1 MAIVSLGTNT
11 VDTGTQPIIYAPFSY
26 DSRRAYGIYVLCTS
40 ANFNSIFSFIRIR
53 AQIEP
58 NTLTPFIEST
68 KYDFDIIPQ
77 LQFFFLP
84 FSRLFDNDGD
94 CTLLV
99 TRPPRWKGGGDGT
112 EVTVELSY
120 DDAVDVPSWRD

>member
-1 MAIVSLGTNT
+1 MAIVSLGTNPIS
-11 VDTGTQPIIYAPFSY
+11 TGTQPIMYAPFPY
-26 DSRRAYGIYVLCTS
+26 DERRAYGIFVLCTS

-53 AQIEP
+53 AQIQP
-58 NTLTPFIEST
+58 NNLTPFIEST

-77 LQFFFLP
+77 QQILLLP
-84 FSRLFDNDGD
+84 FSRLYEGNGD
-94 CTLLV
+94 CTLIV

-120 DDAVDVPSWRD
+120 DDNINVPSWRD